1 MKQVF
6 LLSATLL
13 LARGAL
19 ADMSVRDYGAA
30 GNGAAD
36 DSAAVQAAGA
46 AAAAASQA
54 LLFPPGSYRIAANTT
69 VLAHARFA
77 KGALVSPAAGV
88 VVTLRGGLEAGA
100 YQIFATGAGTFRI
113 SSTDAGVSLFLPQW
127 FGATGD
133 GTHDDTAAF
142 QAIADLIA
150 SSTPGHAGLMSLT
163 PGSYK
168 ITSTLRLSPPGASI
182 GTGIVGTNSEAVRI
196 QWSGGDAPAI
206 ALDGRTRGLRLE
218 DFTLENVGRPGVG
231 VGIRFGG
238 DVIGTNH
245 SRGTLERVRVRGFNE
260 GIAIGDTAR
269 HAASEMTFRQV
280 LVDQCGTGIVVRDNQ
295 SVNLEFS
302 QLGLS
307 YNTVGFLGIGGSGV
321 HVMGGSV
328 GHEAEDFALRAELKR
343 WTIEKV
349 VSEGAGRFL
358 TYGSEGG
365 GDGNWRASASIRDNR
380 VNNTAAA
387 DKRAIRIH
395 AGGNFTI
402 DNNDLWEGHVA
413 IRTSSPAQPGGH
425 TNLLLTNNRI
435 LGDVLLENLD
445 DPSAVTRLTAIG
457 NSGGAGGISR
467 NWPDQLSVV
476 LVPPAGMR
484 R

>member
-1 MKQVF
+1 MKQ
-6 LLSATLL
+6 ALL
-13 LARGAL
+13 LFVGFLAAPLAL
-19 ADMSVRDYGAA
+19 ADVSVRDHGAA
-30 GNGAAD
+30 GNGVAD
-36 DSAAVQAAGA
+36 DTRAVQAASA
-46 AAAAASQA
+46 AAVAANEA
-54 LLFPPGSYRIAANTT
+54 LVFPPGTYQIATTTT
-69 VLAHARFA
+69 VFAYARFA
-77 KGALVSPAAGV
+77 KGALVSPRSGV
-88 VVTLRGGLEAGA
+88 VFTLRSGLEAGP
-100 YQIFATGAGTFRI
+100 YQIFTTGAGTVRI
-113 SSTDAGVSLFLPQW
+113 NSTEARVWLFLPQW

-133 GTHDDTAAF
+133 GTHDDTAAL
-142 QAIADLIA
+142 QATADLVA
-150 SSTPGHAGLMSLT
+150 SSAPDFGGVVGLT
-163 PGSYK
+163 TGSYR

-196 QWSGGDAPAI
+196 QWYGGDAPAI
-206 ALDGRTRGLRLE
+206 ALDGRTRGLRLQ

-260 GIAIGDTAR
+260 GIAIGDAAR
-269 HAASEMTFRQV
+269 HAASEMTFRQL
-280 LVDQCGTGIVVRDNQ
+280 LVDHCGTGVVVRDNQ

-321 HVMGGSV
+321 HVIGGSV
-328 GHEAEDFALRAELKR
+328 GHEPEDFAIRAELKR

-365 GDGNWRASASIRDNR
+365 GDGNWRASATIRDNR

-395 AGGNFTI
+395 AAGSFTI
-402 DNNDLWEGHVA
+402 ANNDLWEGHIA
-413 IRTSSPAQPGGH
+413 LRTSSPANAGAY
-425 TNLLLTNNRI
+425 TNLLLTNNQV

-445 DPSAVTRLTAIG
+445 DPSAVTRLTSIG
-457 NSGGAGGISR
+457 NSGGANGVSR
-467 NWPDQLSVV
+467 NWPDQFSVV
-476 LVPPAGMR
+476 LVPETGAR
-484 R
+484 